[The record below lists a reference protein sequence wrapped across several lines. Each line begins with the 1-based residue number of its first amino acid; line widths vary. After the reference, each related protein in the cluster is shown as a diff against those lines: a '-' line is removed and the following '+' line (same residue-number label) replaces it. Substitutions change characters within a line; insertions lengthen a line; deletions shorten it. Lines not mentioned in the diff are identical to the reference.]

1 MRERVFKNGREVVRV
16 GARVERRTQFADFG
30 RGFNYATALEGALK
44 VKEVAL
50 VHSEG
55 ILAGEMKHG
64 PLALVDKH
72 MPIIVVCT
80 NDGSYEKQQS
90 VVQQLKARDG
100 RLILIVSEDDK
111 EMEKTAPD
119 AVICAY
125 RKSKIVCKRLSTSSL
140 CSC

>member
-1 MRERVFKNGREVVRV
+1 MRERVLKNGRDIVRV
-16 GARVERRTQFADFG
+16 GARVKRGSSLLIFG

-100 RLILIVSEDDK
+100 VNINRF
-111 EMEKTAPD
+111 
-119 AVICAY
+119 
-125 RKSKIVCKRLSTSSL
+125 
-140 CSC
+140 